1 MYEEIKQNID
11 ELRLLNPKKA
21 LKYEEELLIM
31 EARRRYPIGTVFSNK
46 NLGKNCDNIKVT
58 GINFEKDSE
67 SLFITADSND
77 SIYGKFTVYKDGKWA
92 EITTAVVSSLSTT
105 IAVKHW
111 GPDLIGKQFVSEV
124 DNLNGSHCVKEVV
137 YTIVRIE
144 GDKLSFKLNDHSNYY
159 ISKPSF
165 LKHCKLVPASG
176 ISIPTIQE
184 TKSTVNYTVST
195 ALTELSVNIPHG
207 RKTKQVPVITIELS
221 QINCNL

>member
-1 MYEEIKQNID
+1 MGCN
-11 ELRLLNPKKA
+11 
-21 LKYEEELLIM
+21 
-31 EARRRYPIGTVFSNK
+31 
-46 NLGKNCDNIKVT
+46 NIKVT
-58 GINFEKDSE
+58 GIEFVASNKDLLIAANSNQNFVP
-67 SLFITADSND
+67 
-77 SIYGKFTVYKDGKWA
+77 YTVYLGGQWA
-92 EITTAVVSSLSTT
+92 EVTTAVVSSLSNT

-124 DNLNGSHCVKEVV
+124 ANLDGSHCQREIP
-137 YTIVRIE
+137 YTIVKVT
-144 GDKLSFKLNDHSNYY
+144 DNQLSFKLNDYSTFH
-159 ISKPSF
+159 IGKPNF

-176 ISIPTIQE
+176 LSIPTIQE